1 MGAYMR
7 CADHGR
13 FFQSKSLHPSLTRA
27 LVFCFAAF
35 GWINSPAEEIIPAK
49 VQSRL
54 AKEFGRLEVHETLP
68 LIDAELFE
76 GLSLGL
82 RYRYELEPSFNG
94 RYHLRLDRWQVEAQ
108 LRPGDWISNW
118 NERLGL
124 SFTKGSEV
132 AFIRPFKDKGAS
144 ALALPYTPA
153 NIPFTLEKLR
163 SKLETGDLVVLNT
176 HLTLLLGASQIWGL
190 SSEVSAQVWTHYVV
204 SGAFQIHILK
214 VSPQLA
220 RLRFFALKD
229 ESIPGGFRLGV
240 NRSWKWVG
248 LEVVDKQLKRLLDAT
263 KIVEASVEK
272 GRGKLVLLDYYVRLD
287 RPEVD
292 EAYNK
297 SMNQFFTLKSARL
310 INPFIGQNEKEDLL
324 VADLTALEEMS
335 RQHPDWVSSV
345 FKGTNSTEKRS
356 QDQFKLGVLLASAAQ
371 GRLYMENFLSLE
383 QSITPTAFKHYLF
396 HWFERSKSW
405 RAFFNFFGSKSWS
418 RAFLLMG
425 ASENKVAQSVEN
437 LCFEWEL
444 REKKFSP
451 RDGRMVH
458 EAFEQILPLDLAK
471 ILQGLLAQHLKES
484 HVNARFFLRLSLSGE
499 ALNVLE
505 AQLKGR
511 VLQLWL
517 DYLDRIPKPWTP
529 PQNGIGSEASPGS
542 WTSQLYYQES
552 LHIAQAV
559 EKVLDSSLSPRE
571 RSDAF
576 ASLLYEDLFI
586 EVGVGF
592 LLSYLP
598 PSFWEKL
605 LYLEMSFTSA
615 HPSLSS
621 VQWEWGDGKNR
632 EIYHKIRYIYSL
644 LQNDWTYLLQAD

>member
-1 MGAYMR
+1 MGEMGFWIFLVKR
-7 CADHGR
+7 QSLVL
-13 FFQSKSLHPSLTRA
+13 FFH
-27 LVFCFAAF
+27 AF
-35 GWINSPAEEIIPAK
+35 STLLLFLLPQAVARAEEIIPAK
-49 VQSRL
+49 IQSRL
-54 AKEFGRLEVHETLP
+54 AKEFGRLKVHESLP

-82 RYRYELEPSFNG
+82 RYRYGLEPSFNG
-94 RYHLRLDRWQVEAQ
+94 RYHLRLDRWLVEAK
-108 LRPGDWISNW
+108 LSPGDWLSQW

-132 AFIRPFKDKGAS
+132 AFIRPFKEKGAS
-144 ALALPYTPA
+144 AIAAPYTPA
-153 NIPFTLEKLR
+153 HIPFTLEKLR
-163 SKLETGDLVVLNT
+163 SKLQVGDLVVLNT
-176 HLTLLLGASQIWGL
+176 HLTLLLGASQVWGL
-190 SSEVSAQVWTHYVV
+190 SPEVSAQVWTHYVV

-214 VSPQLA
+214 VSPQMA

-240 NRSWKWVG
+240 SRSWKWVG

-263 KIVEASVEK
+263 KFVESSMEK

-335 RQHPDWVSSV
+335 RLHPEWVSLA

-356 QDQFKLGVLLASAAQ
+356 QDHFKLGVLLASASQ
-371 GRLYMENFLSLE
+371 GRLYMENFLSLD
-383 QSITPTAFKHYLF
+383 QSITPTSFKHYLF
-396 HWFERSKSW
+396 HWFERSKNW

-425 ASENKVAQSVEN
+425 ATEDKVAQSVEN

-444 REKKFSP
+444 REKKFST

-458 EAFEQILPLDLAK
+458 ESLEQVLPLDLAR
-471 ILQGLLAQHLKES
+471 LPQQLLMRHLKES

-499 ALNVLE
+499 ALDVLA
-505 AQLKGR
+505 AQLKGQ
-511 VLQLWL
+511 VLSRWL
-517 DYLDRIPKPWTP
+517 EHLDQIPKPWTP
-529 PQNGIGSEASPGS
+529 PLHGVGSEVSPVAG
-542 WTSQLYYQES
+542 TSLQYYQES
-552 LHIAQAV
+552 LNIAQAL
-559 EKVLDSSLSPRE
+559 EKVLDSSLTPRE

-576 ASLLYEDLFI
+576 ASLRYEDLFI

-598 PSFWEKL
+598 PSLWERL
-605 LYLEMSFTSA
+605 LYIEMSFSST
-615 HPSLSS
+615 HPRLPP
-621 VQWEWGDGKNR
+621 VQWEWGDGNNR